1 MEEIARSGGRGRIA
15 ITTQTPRRHI
25 RMSDTPMGL
34 KLGQTVPDFELTTFD
49 PVKGDFGKFSLKDQI
64 ARKRWSILFFYPAD
78 FTFV

>member
-1 MEEIARSGGRGRIA
+1 MSRAVAGAAEPPDNKNPKEV
-15 ITTQTPRRHI
+15 I

-49 PVKGDFGKFSLKDQI
+49 PVKGDFGKFSLKEQI